1 MVLKLLI
8 RNEWKETRRSSMW
21 EQALGVK
28 IFLGFIAF
36 IVLTELIGGSILVA
50 SKFDEIFPDDDP
62 VEKFNSFILYG
73 FALGFLLRL
82 FIQKVPVLSIQ
93 PYLHLPIKKS
103 TLVNYVL
110 GKSLLHFFNFLPIFI
125 FIPFVIFQM
134 APWYS
139 GLQLLTYLLAIAFT
153 VLSVNFLSILFKR
166 NLSGNNWI
174 SGTIAV
180 ILIGLGT
187 LDYYGILSVGD
198 YSSIL
203 FTEILTHAAWILLP
217 LSVLIVAYVANYKS
231 LIGKLYPEENTKF
244 KKGSKKNISE
254 IKYLKQFGTIG
265 EMMLLE
271 IKLFMRN
278 KRPKSSLIFT
288 PMFLLYG
295 FIFYTQDVYMSM
307 TGMLIFVGAF
317 MTAPV
322 LMIYGQYVLSWES
335 SYFDGVLTHVDDF
348 HQYFKAKYYLM
359 AGTTL
364 AAYII
369 TIPYVYY
376 GFEILMINTA
386 SMLFNIGVG
395 PVFVLLMASNNKK
408 RLDLSKGAA
417 FNYQG
422 ISATQ
427 FLMSFPIM
435 IMPLLI
441 YLPFWAFGQSTAGI
455 IAIGVIGIIAF
466 AFRKTLIK
474 MAVKRFID
482 RRYIIADGFRQKY

>member
-8 RNEWKETRRSSMW
+8 KNEWKETRRSSMW

-28 IFLGFIAF
+28 IFLGFLMF

-73 FALGFLLRL
+73 FALGFLMRFFL
-82 FIQKVPVLSIQ
+82 QKVPVLSIQ
-93 PYLHLPIKKS
+93 PYLHLPIKKT

-110 GKSLLHFFNFLPIFI
+110 GKSLLNFFNFIPIFVFVP
-125 FIPFVIFQM
+125 FIIFQM
-134 APWYS
+134 AGWYS
-139 GLQLLTYLLAIAFT
+139 GFQVFGYILAISFT
-153 VLSVNFLSILFKR
+153 VLSVNFLAILFKR
-166 NLSGNNWI
+166 SLSGNNWI
-174 SGTIAV
+174 SGIIAV
-180 ILIGLGT
+180 VLIGLGL
-187 LDYYGILSVGD
+187 LDYYGLLSVGD
-198 YSSIL
+198 FSSKL
-203 FTEILTHAAWILLP
+203 FTALLTQPVWILIP
-217 LSVLIVAYVANYKS
+217 LLVFILAYLVNYKS
-231 LIGKLYPEENTKF
+231 LIGKLYPEENVKF

-271 IKLFMRN
+271 IKLFLRN
-278 KRPKSSLIFT
+278 KRPKSSLMFS
-288 PMFLLYG
+288 PLFLLYG
-295 FIFYTQDVYMSM
+295 FIFYTQDLYLNM

-322 LMIYGQYVLSWES
+322 LMVYGQYILSWES
-335 SYFDGVLTHVDDF
+335 SYFDGVLTHIDDF

-359 AGTTL
+359 VGTTL

-386 SMLFNIGVG
+386 AMLFNIGVG
-395 PVFVLLMASNNKK
+395 PVFVLLMASFNKK

-422 ISATQ
+422 VSATQ

-435 IMPLLI
+435 LMPLLI
-441 YLPFWAFGQSTAGI
+441 FLPFWAFGQSTAGI
-455 IAIGVIGIIAF
+455 IAIGVLGIIAF
-466 AFRKTLIK
+466 TFSKSLINL
-474 MAVKRFID
+474 AVSRFMV
-482 RRYIIADGFRQKY
+482 RRYDIAEGFRQKY